1 MPIYEFYCK
10 DCHAIYSF
18 FSRRVNTD
26 SHPECPICGRSVLSR
41 QVSMF
46 SAPRNRDTEADD
58 LPADLDEAGLE
69 RAMASMSQDLAN
81 LDEEDPRQAASVMRR
96 LFDASG
102 LRMGGTMDEAIQR
115 LEAGEDPSK
124 IEADL
129 GDALQDGGLFRTTP
143 RQLIDDIRRKHL
155 PPRVDE
161 TLYELDP

>member
-1 MPIYEFYCK
+1 
-10 DCHAIYSF
+10 
-18 FSRRVNTD
+18 
-26 SHPECPICGRSVLSR
+26 
-41 QVSMF
+41 MF
-46 SAPRNRDTEADD
+46 SAPRSRDTVPDD

-115 LEAGEDPSK
+115 LEAGEDLSK